1 MIISPDLFWIPG
13 SWRGRL
19 AVAARP
25 RGGDWLEDEISG
37 LRAAGIDVL
46 VSLLED
52 DEVIQLGLRDEPA
65 AAKREGIR
73 FVAFPIPDR
82 GVPDSTD
89 NALSLIADIGKSLS
103 EAKNVAVHC
112 RQGIGRPGLIASGV
126 LAASGV
132 SPDRAM
138 EIVSS
143 ARRLTVPETPE
154 QRLWLQR
161 LPLELP
167 VSAG

>member
-1 MIISPDLFWIPG
+1 
-13 SWRGRL
+13 L

-25 RGGDWLEDEISG
+25 RGGDWLEDEING

-52 DEVIQLGLRDEPA
+52 DEAVQLGLTDEPA
-65 AAKREGIR
+65 AARARGIR
-73 FVAFPIPDR
+73 FIAFPIPDR

-89 NALSLIADIGKSLS
+89 MALSLIADIGKSLA
-103 EAKNVAVHC
+103 EGKNVAIHC
-112 RQGIGRPGLIASGV
+112 RQGIGRSGLIASGV

-132 SPDRAM
+132 SSDRATG
-138 EIVSS
+138 IVSS

-154 QRLWLQR
+154 LGLWLQH
-161 LPLELP
+161 LPFALP
-167 VSAG
+167 VTAG